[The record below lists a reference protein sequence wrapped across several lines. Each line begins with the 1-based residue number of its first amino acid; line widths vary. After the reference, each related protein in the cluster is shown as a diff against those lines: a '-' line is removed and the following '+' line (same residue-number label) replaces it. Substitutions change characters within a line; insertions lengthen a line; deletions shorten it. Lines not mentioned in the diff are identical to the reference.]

1 MLFIQRACCGRR
13 AVSTCYPK
21 LTWLNPPK
29 PGCRCSGQYVR
40 FGSKADIPPV
50 IFYVRF
56 TPKSGHWMLSFPLR
70 ANSRSS
76 IRSHRRR
83 ELARFL
89 LGRRRIKSFGFYG
102 RQTGPSVFDFYADHY
117 DCLCRSQPDK
127 ARKAITDSGA
137 NSGCIR
143 VKLGRPIKE
152 KKDWLLYC
160 TTCGAAVA
168 DSIGRC
174 AASEIATLSALA
186 KQP

>member
-1 MLFIQRACCGRR
+1 
-13 AVSTCYPK
+13 
-21 LTWLNPPK
+21 
-29 PGCRCSGQYVR
+29 
-40 FGSKADIPPV
+40 
-50 IFYVRF
+50 
-56 TPKSGHWMLSFPLR
+56 MLSFPLR
-70 ANSRSS
+70 ANGDIDSITSS
-76 IRSHRRR
+76 
-83 ELARFL
+83 ARVGPLFAQPQ
-89 LGRRRIKSFGFYG
+89 RIKAGFMEDKLAFCIY
-102 RQTGPSVFDFYADHY
+102 FYADHY

-174 AASEIATLSALA
+174 AASKIATPSALA